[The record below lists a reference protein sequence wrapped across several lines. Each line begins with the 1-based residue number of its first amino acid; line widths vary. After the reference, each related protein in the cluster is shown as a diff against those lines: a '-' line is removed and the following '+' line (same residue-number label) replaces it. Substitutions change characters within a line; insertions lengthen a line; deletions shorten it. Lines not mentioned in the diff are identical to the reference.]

1 MGLFVSIINRTCGYQ
16 VEKMSG
22 KKNLNVAG
30 FLFSYENHELELS
43 QTNRV
48 HEDIL
53 IIPNSSQFNIFDRT
67 DHFFSFHP
75 LFPRQ

>member
-1 MGLFVSIINRTCGYQ
+1 
-16 VEKMSG
+16 MSG

-30 FLFSYENHELELS
+30 FLFSYENHELELF
-43 QTNRV
+43 QANCL

-53 IIPNSSQFNIFDRT
+53 IIPNSSQFNILDGI

-75 LFPRQ
+75 LFTRQ